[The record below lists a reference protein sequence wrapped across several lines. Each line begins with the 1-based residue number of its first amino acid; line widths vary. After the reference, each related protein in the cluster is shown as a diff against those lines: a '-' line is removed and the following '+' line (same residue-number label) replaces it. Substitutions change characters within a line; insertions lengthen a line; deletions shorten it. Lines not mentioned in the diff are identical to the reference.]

1 MNNVIIDY
9 LDEDVAYLLG
19 LIIAR
24 GKIIDKGDDKKIILD
39 FPFKSLE
46 VEGFNQKEKIAQTVH
61 RTIRGRIQEL
71 ASLPIEV
78 LETETSIN
86 MIIKE
91 NRNTLFWRD
100 IIYLTKGK
108 KDYNEFVIPNEVFI
122 APHSIKKEFIR
133 GYCDVAGYVRKSN
146 VYVNGRHRI
155 YVEIPFRNWA
165 LPVQLCKLL
174 QDGLDAPV
182 HNLNWAHPNLR
193 APDDFKNKSWAKEHQ
208 VRLFVEDFEKIGFY
222 LDYKQKILSK
232 FAKINKKNFKGRT
245 KQCFPLHR
253 KTRGMHKK
261 HPEENSE
268 KLPEKIRGKHFDSYI
283 QICKEMGCERWID
296 KDQLKL
302 EKYTA
307 KKKK

>member
-1 MNNVIIDY
+1 MNTIIIDY

-24 GKIIDKGDDKKIILD
+24 GRIIDRGDDKKIILD

-61 RTIRGRIQEL
+61 RKIRGRIQEL
-71 ASLPIEV
+71 ASLPIDV
-78 LETETSIN
+78 QETETSIN

-108 KDYNEFVIPNEVFI
+108 KDYNEFVIPNEIFI
-122 APHSIKKEFIR
+122 SPQSIQKEFVR
-133 GYCDVAGYVRKSN
+133 GFCDVAGYVRSSN
-146 VYVNGRHRI
+146 AYINGRHRI
-155 YVEIPFRNWA
+155 YIEIPFRNWG

-174 QDGLDAPV
+174 QEYLNAPV

-193 APDDFKNKSWAKEHQ
+193 APEDFDNKSWAKEHQ
-208 VRLFVEDFEKIGFY
+208 VRLFAEDFETIGFY
-222 LDYKQKILSK
+222 LEYKQKILSK
-232 FAKINKKNFKGRT
+232 FAKSNRKKFKNRT
-245 KQCFPLHR
+245 EQCFPLHR
-253 KTRGMHKK
+253 KVRHEHKK

-268 KLPEKIRGKHFDSYI
+268 KLPANIRGNHFDTYT

-296 KDQLKL
+296 KNQQKL
-302 EKYTA
+302 GEYTP